1 VAIEAQLAELHH
13 RMFMLKTERGI
24 TIDLTIALAQARDVT
39 AAITCDG
46 ARWPAFVRASPN
58 VATAIM
64 LLDTLPAPSADGVDT
79 MYQQLKEILGIAVAQ
94 EVESSL

>member
-46 ARWPAFVRASPN
+46 AR
-58 VATAIM
+58 
-64 LLDTLPAPSADGVDT
+64 
-79 MYQQLKEILGIAVAQ
+79 
-94 EVESSL
+94 